1 MATARQPQFLQR
13 RMARRAGAGDII
25 RLSGDYQKQIQGL
38 TAEYEKQFSD
48 YQKTVAERMAP
59 YQEQVARYQN
69 ETQPQ
74 FEAALAGYTGR
85 FDAYLRNLQ
94 SVYDSPLE
102 RIDPPKRIVDGG
114 RAMLL
119 NLDGRWVSSRDL
131 PEGYTI
137 DDGNL
142 YRRRETPTFN
152 ETAPTAPEVPL
163 APEVPSF
170 DGSQF
175 EQRRNQLQEGFKR
188 ETAERRG
195 ARMNAVQR
203 GRGRGM
209 LQGA

>member
-1 MATARQPQFLQR
+1 MSEDYKRQI
-13 RMARRAGAGDII
+13 A
-25 RLSGDYQKQIQGL
+25 GL
-38 TAEYEKQFSD
+38 TSEYERSFAEYQRSVDEK
-48 YQKTVAERMAP
+48 MAP

-69 ETQPQ
+69 EAQPQ
-74 FEAALAGYTGR
+74 FEEAMAGYTGR
-85 FDAYLRNLQ
+85 FEEYLKNLQ
-94 SVYDSPLE
+94 SVYDNPLE
-102 RIDPPKRIVDGG
+102 KVNAQRRRIG
-114 RAMLL
+114 R
-119 NLDGRWVSSRDL
+119 NQHIIQYKINGEWVSERNL
-131 PEGYTI
+131 PEGYTS
-137 DDGNL
+137 DNGL
-142 YRRRETPTFN
+142 YRKRKTPKFN